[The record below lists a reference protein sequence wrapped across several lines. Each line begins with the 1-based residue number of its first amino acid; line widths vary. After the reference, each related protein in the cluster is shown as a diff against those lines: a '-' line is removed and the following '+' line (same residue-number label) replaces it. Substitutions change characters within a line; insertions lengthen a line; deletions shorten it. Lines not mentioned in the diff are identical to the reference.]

1 MQGVQ
6 QSYTQYFNRRHKKSG
21 HLFEGRYKA
30 ILCQEDRYLLEL
42 IRYIHLN
49 PVRAGIV
56 KRAEQYGYSGHH
68 AYLQGKRTEVIEPAR
83 VLRMLGEKPGLSEVR
98 ERGTGRR
105 PSGRVLGGGGP
116 AISRRPG
123 VCRIH
128 GGEKDVE
135 VPRPKAKSRIDRAQE
150 TWVNIWLL
158 KSRCCAERT
167 GVGRYRR
174 RASRLPMC

>member
-49 PVRAGIV
+49 PVRACNV

-83 VLRMLGEKPGLSEVR
+83 VLRMLGGSRGYQKFVNEGLED
-98 ERGTGRR
+98 G
-105 PSGRVLGGGGP
+105 
-116 AISRRPG
+116 
-123 VCRIH
+123 H
-128 GGEKDVE
+128 
-135 VPRPKAKSRIDRAQE
+135 QE
-150 TWVNIWLL
+150 
-158 KSRCCAERT
+158 
-167 GVGRYRR
+167 GY
-174 RASRLPMC
+174 